1 MQRRENL
8 RHDQRGA
15 RALNNARGKQLFDIA
30 RHAAQQRGQAKT
42 RHAPHKQATAAKVI
56 AQLAAGGQ
64 ADGKGHAVEGDDQLQ
79 FGGGGV

>member
-15 RALNNARGKQLFDIA
+15 RTLNNARAKQLFDIA
-30 RHAAQQRGQAKT
+30 RHAAQQRGGPK
-42 RHAPHKQATAAKVI
+42 HATPHKQATAAKVI
-56 AQLAAGGQ
+56 AQLAAGCR

-79 FGGGGV
+79 FSGGGV

>member
-1 MQRRENL
+1 M
-8 RHDQRGA
+8 
-15 RALNNARGKQLFDIA
+15 KQLFA
-30 RHAAQQRGQAKT
+30 SALLLLAPAWVMAQGSGAATPAKP
-42 RHAPHKQATAAKVI
+42 ASAKQATAAKVI